1 VDGKTHPRLQARPR
15 TRIHPT
21 QRQTMKKALDDA
33 ALGILFR
40 DARSYNR
47 WSAETIPDKTLHEL
61 YDLLKFGPTAM
72 NSTPARFVFVR
83 SGEAKARLVG
93 CLMPGNVVKVE
104 QAPVTVIIGMDEN
117 FPGKLA
123 TLFPH
128 VPGAAARFT
137 DAALHQTTMVRNA
150 NLQGA
155 YLILAARALGLDC
168 GPMSGFDNA
177 KVDAAFFA
185 GTSIKSNFLCALGNG
200 TTELLFPRLPRLGFD
215 EACKIV

>member
-1 VDGKTHPRLQARPR
+1 
-15 TRIHPT
+15 
-21 QRQTMKKALDDA
+21 MNKALDDA
-33 ALGILFR
+33 ALGLLFR
-40 DARSYNR
+40 EARSYNR
-47 WSAETIPDKTLHEL
+47 WGAETIPDKTLHEL
-61 YDLLKFGPTAM
+61 YELLKFGPTAM
-72 NSTPARFVFVR
+72 NSTPARFVFVK
-83 SGEAKARLVG
+83 SDSAKSKLVG

-104 QAPVTVIIGMDEN
+104 QAPVTVIVGMDEK
-117 FPGKLA
+117 FPDKLA

-137 DAALHQTTMVRNA
+137 DSGLLQTTMVRNG
-150 NLQGA
+150 NLQGG

-185 GTSIKSNFLCALGNG
+185 GTSLKSNFLCALGSG
-200 TTELLFPRLPRLGFD
+200 TTELLFPRLPRLNFD